1 MAQNVFLNIK
11 YNATYAIYL
20 DESLTCSM
28 WVLNRGINITKVF
41 ATHIKLELI
50 HGIKLCTFVK
60 AMVYASLW
68 QCSEIST
75 I

>member
-1 MAQNVFLNIK
+1 MPLMPYTLKVFIVQ
-11 YNATYAIYL
+11 
-20 DESLTCSM
+20 SLTCSM

-68 QCSEIST
+68 QGNASST